1 MEAKNLSFEGLRSLT
16 GPFDE
21 HFYNYIKLVGEGN
34 IRDLLE
40 EQAQKTI
47 EFFTSIGREK
57 WLYKYAEG
65 KWTLKEVL
73 QHITDAERVFAYRA
87 LAFARKDS
95 NSLPSFDENSYAANS
110 NANSREW
117 ADLIEEFAAVRKST
131 ILLFNSFSDET
142 LRNTGIASGKEISV
156 LALGYISVG
165 HLSHHVNIISEKYLG
180 S

>member
-1 MEAKNLSFEGLRSLT
+1 MEAENLSFEGLRSVI

-21 HFYNYIKLVGEGN
+21 HFYNYVKLVDKGN
-34 IRDLLE
+34 IRNLLE
-40 EQAQKTI
+40 EQAKKTI
-47 EFFTSIGREK
+47 EFFTSIGSEK

-65 KWTLKEVL
+65 KWTLKEVV

-110 NANSREW
+110 NANDREW
-117 ADLIEEFAAVRKST
+117 ADLIEEFGAVRKST
-131 ILLFNSFSDET
+131 VLLFKSFSDET
-142 LRNTGIASGKEISV
+142 LMNTGIASGKEISV

-165 HLSHHVNIISEKYLG
+165 HLSHHVNIIAEKYLG
-180 S
+180 H

>member
-1 MEAKNLSFEGLRSLT
+1 MQAENLSLEGLRSVT

-21 HFYNYIKLVGEGN
+21 HFYNYVKLVGKGN

-40 EQAQKTI
+40 DQSEKTI
-47 EFFTSIGREK
+47 AFFNSISSEK
-57 WLYKYAEG
+57 WLYRYAEG

-95 NSLPSFDENSYAANS
+95 NSLPSFDENDYAANS
-110 NANSREW
+110 NANEREW

-131 ILLFNSFSDET
+131 VLLFKSFSDET
-142 LRNTGIASGKEISV
+142 LMNTGIASGKEISV

-165 HLSHHVNIISEKYLG
+165 HLTHHLNIISEKYLG